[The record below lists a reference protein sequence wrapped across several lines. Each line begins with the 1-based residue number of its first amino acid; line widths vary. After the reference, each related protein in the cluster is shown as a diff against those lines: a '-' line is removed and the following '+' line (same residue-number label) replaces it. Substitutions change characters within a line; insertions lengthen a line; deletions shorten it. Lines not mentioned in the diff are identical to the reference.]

1 VEVNIL
7 FYKPNNSKN
16 QKQFQH
22 YHVND
27 LN

>member
-1 VEVNIL
+1 VNLL